1 MPMECQIQGGSPP
14 LCSRAESW
22 HLCIVIGSLR
32 GSERQSFILVSDF
45 SANTKQDKS
54 GPTMI
59 NAEDEV
65 HFDLRMSC
73 SCYEAVIRIMDSSRQ
88 ADLDPDDPFIQ
99 LAQVVASNASLEKF
113 FYELRE
119 TARENLLSSVEA
131 GIETSVFLDKEYAV
145 NRIDALFE
153 DFKSYLTD
161 INNELALGK
170 ESALRID
177 DSVRERSGVPH
188 IYLSSLGRWTQTR
201 YGIPI
206 MGWDYFELPSNDS
219 ATQQNSIGTKTS
231 PKHRTKMLD
240 QEKAI
245 LAAIVALGFNQCS
258 MPKNVSGK
266 CGLKSKVEKALAS
279 SALFSAGKSF
289 ENAWGRLLKRGE
301 TAYEK

>member
-1 MPMECQIQGGSPP
+1 MQEGSPS
-14 LCSRAESW
+14 LGSGAEAW

-54 GPTMI
+54 GTKMI
-59 NAEDEV
+59 NAEEEV

-99 LAQVVASNASLEKF
+99 LAQVVESNGSLEKL

-119 TARENLLSSVEA
+119 TAREDLLSSVEA

-177 DSVRERSGVPH
+177 DFVRERSGVPH
-188 IYLSSLGRWTQTR
+188 IYLSSLSRWTQTR

-219 ATQQNSIGTKTS
+219 AAQQNSIGAKTS
-231 PKHRTKMLD
+231 LKQRTRMRD
-240 QEKAI
+240 QGDAI
-245 LAAIVALGFNQCS
+245 QAAIEELGFNRRS
-258 MPKNVSGK
+258 MPKNVPGK

-289 ENAWGRLLKRGE
+289 ENAWGELLKRGD

>member
-1 MPMECQIQGGSPP
+1 MQGGSLP
-14 LCSRAESW
+14 LGSKAEAW
-22 HLCIVIGSLR
+22 HLCIVIGSLH

-54 GPTMI
+54 GPDMI

-88 ADLDPDDPFIQ
+88 ADLDPDDPFIP
-99 LAQVVASNASLEKF
+99 LAQVVASNGSLENF

-119 TARENLLSSVEA
+119 TAREDLLSSVEA

-145 NRIDALFE
+145 NRIDTLFE
-153 DFKSYLTD
+153 DFKSFLTD

-170 ESALRID
+170 GSALRID
-177 DSVRERSGVPH
+177 DSVRERSGVPY
-188 IYLSSLGRWTQTR
+188 IYLSSLSRWTQTR

-206 MGWDYFELPSNDS
+206 MGWDYVAPPSNDS
-219 ATQQNSIGTKTS
+219 PTQQDSIGAKTF
-231 PKHRTKMLD
+231 PKQRTRMLD
-240 QEKAI
+240 QGEAI
-245 LAAIVALGFNQCS
+245 LAAIVALGFNPLS
-258 MPKNVSGK
+258 MPKIVPGK
-266 CGLKSKVEKALAS
+266 CGLRSKVEQAVAS
-279 SALFSAGKSF
+279 SALFSARKSF
-289 ENAWGRLLKRGE
+289 GNAWGDLLKYGE